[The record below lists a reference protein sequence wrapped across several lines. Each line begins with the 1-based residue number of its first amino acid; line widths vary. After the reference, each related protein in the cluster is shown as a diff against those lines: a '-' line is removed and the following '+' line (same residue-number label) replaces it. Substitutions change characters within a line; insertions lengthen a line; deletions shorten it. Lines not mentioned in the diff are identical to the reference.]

1 MVLSASQ
8 IEYLAKLKTA
18 LQEPGQ
24 AAKFE
29 HLVAALIGRLLNV
42 GVAVAKTGFQHGG
55 DAGTSGREGRH
66 LRIECKKYADT
77 TSLSDRELLGEVDQ
91 ALNRDAALEVWI
103 LAATRDVPEQLE
115 QELEQHA
122 TKLGVSIVVVD
133 WKGDGVPALAALCA
147 SAPDLVGV
155 LFTPEAARHA
165 EALSTDAVDAIGRL
179 RRELE
184 AWTIGFEVLR
194 FRAESRLRSIW
205 TSPRDSQAALNQNAA
220 GGATHKIIARKSV
233 SAGLDAWWVG
243 SATGDAPAVV
253 LGSDGVGKTWAT
265 IAWLVENVKT
275 QPIVLVIASSSMKE
289 LATVS
294 EVSVKR
300 FFATQLYEI
309 TGGVRDP
316 EHWMRRVEHL
326 LKRPATEGPVFT
338 VFLDGM
344 NQEPSAPWLPLLRV
358 LQAESFAGRIR
369 VIVSTR
375 NLHFEDKLGRLR
387 GLAVQPTSIPVDVYD
402 DAPGGE
408 LDQRLALEGLVRSQ
422 LHTDLVHLAR
432 TPRLFDLV
440 VRLRD
445 QLLDAGEITLHRL
458 LWEYGRDALGERAGR
473 SFSQADW
480 RAWLSEVAE
489 RYREG
494 ARAFSTKSLAEMA
507 SRPDLTASEVYLR
520 LSDVIDGRLT
530 IPGAGST
537 HRFRPDV
544 LAHALGAALLGQLDE
559 QASAGFEDLDTQLQR
574 WLDPIAGFDQRAEIL
589 RAAVSILVAQGNK
602 ATDPVAG
609 VLVTA
614 WLQTQN
620 LSDSHRHEVAGLATR
635 LPDALL
641 DAIEH
646 SANHAQASA
655 RHLAISALAAIP
667 RRPGAALDRLLLR
680 SRIWLGEVSRD
691 VQAADRDA
699 DEGERH
705 RAARFKD
712 RVGVDSSG
720 PIRVI
725 GVDLMLVDRSDGIVA
740 RTVPTIL
747 QGFPLQTA
755 MPVFEVAAVALA
767 VAGRSVVW
775 DSLKWLCLLNEVDPE
790 QTTEALRSLSS
801 SVAARKAEP
810 GVNAALPASAAARL
824 LWLTGREADEVS
836 ASQIVPGID
845 RPWNYDRDYL
855 EHPGRSF
862 FALERRHAAGVLL
875 DASMPVLSR
884 VQRVGDL
891 WLDPDFAIPEAFIVE
906 VRALAPLV
914 DVSKLDCSRHRTV
927 EDNQFETIELAL
939 ARCGLEQLAASVRAK
954 LTQADVPVEARQVRA
969 YRAPE
974 HLILVGSHEAKA
986 ARELR
991 MSLPESPTD
1000 EKWFAAS
1007 QLLLLELHSEGGA
1020 RQIEALMEADLK
1032 GILLSFT
1039 DILNPITGL
1048 EAEALV
1054 ARNSTDS
1061 LANRSNLMA
1070 LLSRA
1075 AIRESDEVWRWI
1087 LSAVDGAEIELKR
1100 VSFRVLA
1107 EADGLRFGR
1116 HLLEQDWSWRADE
1129 DYWINHYGSGAIIEA
1144 SGGIPFDQVA
1154 PRLAPWRLLEAARVR
1169 GEDPNEV
1176 RLAADILSKV
1186 FAAGGMTAPDPGA
1199 TLTVSGAR
1207 RDNRPHLFSVDPIE
1221 DTSDDS
1227 DPFAGIRRSM
1237 DAEAQ
1242 QERHRRAVETAMER
1256 IQAAWKA
1263 GASLYLANVA
1273 VDDLLAVVRH
1283 APDIVSTWLQGATEC
1298 TDDFRRRVGLADSA
1312 FVALCEALMRCD
1324 PARGVELWRALRR
1337 SVTTRFIGEAGIDDM
1352 IHMVFRAAPSA
1363 PVAELRQELLSLKWS
1378 NTDKDLFN
1386 LAIAAHLNGQADWL
1400 AEAVAEDRASTFEWR
1415 RRRATVLEGFG
1426 LGNTVRQPLAWPDG
1440 PTLTSQGALVCAAAR
1455 SRHLEAC
1462 ARHWWQRYLDAEDLE
1477 TAYAAWT
1484 LLLRAVDRRAWGW
1497 LQVEAA
1503 ASAFRMPSDE
1513 PRLRHASIN
1522 RDVLKRW
1529 MAKREKA
1536 LDDRFLGRRIES
1548 SVAPWA

>member
-1 MVLSASQ
+1 MVLSASD
-8 IEYLAKLKTA
+8 IEHLAKLKAA

-24 AAKFE
+24 AAQFE
-29 HLVAALIGRLLNV
+29 QLVAALVGRLLNV

-91 ALNRDAALEVWI
+91 ALNRDAALEAWI

-133 WKGDGVPALAALCA
+133 WKGDGIPALAALCA
-147 SAPDLVGV
+147 SAPDLIGV

-165 EALSTDAVDAIGRL
+165 EALQAVAEERIGRL
-179 RRELE
+179 RREVD
-184 AWTIGFEVLR
+184 AWTIGFEG
-194 FRAESRLRSIW
+194 LRSCAELTLRRIW

-220 GGATHKIIARKSV
+220 GGATQKVIVRASV
-233 SAGLDAWWVG
+233 SAALDAWWAG
-243 SATGDAPAVV
+243 SATSDAPAVV
-253 LGSDGVGKTWAT
+253 MGSDGVGKTWST
-265 IAWLVENVKT
+265 IAWLVENVKA

-289 LATVS
+289 LASVS
-294 EVSVKR
+294 EVSIKR
-300 FFATQLYEI
+300 FLATCLYEI
-309 TGGVRDP
+309 TGGIRDP
-316 EHWMRRVEHL
+316 EHWLRRLEHL
-326 LKRPATEGPVFT
+326 IGRPAGEGPTLAIF
-338 VFLDGM
+338 FDGM
-344 NQEPSAPWLPLLRV
+344 NQEPSVPWVAVLKI
-358 LQAESFAGRIR
+358 LQADPFAGRVR

-375 NLHFEDKLGRLR
+375 NWYFEDKLGRLC
-387 GLAVQPTSIPVDVYD
+387 GLPVQPTLVPVNVYD

-422 LHTDLVHLAR
+422 LHPDLVHLAR
-432 TPRLFDLV
+432 TPRLFELI

-473 SFSQADW
+473 SFTQADW

-489 RYREG
+489 RYRAG
-494 ARAFSTKSLAEMA
+494 ARAFSIKSLAEMA
-507 SRPDLTASEVYLR
+507 SRPDLTESEVHLR

-530 IPGAGST
+530 IPGAGGT

-559 QASAGFEDLDTQLQR
+559 QTSAGFEELDTQLQR
-574 WLDPIAGFDQRAEIL
+574 WFDPIAGFDQRAEIL
-589 RAAVSILVAQGNK
+589 RAAVSILVAQGGN
-602 ATDPVAG
+602 TVDPLAG

-620 LSDSHRHEVAGLATR
+620 LPDRHRHEVAGLATR

-646 SANHAQASA
+646 SANHAQTSA

-680 SRIWLGEVSRD
+680 SRLWLSEVSRD

-699 DEGERH
+699 DDGERH

-720 PIRVI
+720 SIRVV
-725 GVDLMLVDRSDGIVA
+725 GVDLNLVDRSDGIVA

-755 MPVFEVAAVALA
+755 MPVFEVAAIALA
-767 VAGRSVVW
+767 VAGRSTVW
-775 DSLKWLCLLNEVDPE
+775 ESLKWLCLLNEVDPE
-790 QTTEALRSLSS
+790 QATEALRSLSS
-801 SVAARKAEP
+801 SVAAREAEP
-810 GVNAALPASAAARL
+810 GVNAALPARAAALL
-824 LWLTGREADEVS
+824 LWLTGREADAVS
-836 ASQIVPGID
+836 ASQLDPGID
-845 RPWNYDRDYL
+845 RPWNYNRDYL
-855 EHPGRSF
+855 EDPGRSF
-862 FALERRHAAGVLL
+862 FALERRHAVGVLL
-875 DASMPVLSR
+875 DASIPVLSR
-884 VQRVGDL
+884 VQRLGDL
-891 WLDPDFAIPEAFIVE
+891 WLDPDFEIPESFIVE

-914 DVSKLDCSRHRTV
+914 NVSKLDCSRHRTV
-927 EDNQFETIELAL
+927 EDHRFETIELAL
-939 ARCGLEQLAASVRAK
+939 ARCDPEQLAAITRAK
-954 LTQADVPVEARQVRA
+954 LMQAELPVEARQVRA
-969 YRAPE
+969 YSAPE
-974 HLILVGSHEAKA
+974 HLILVGPHEAKA

-991 MSLPESPTD
+991 MSLPESPSD

-1032 GILLSFT
+1032 GVLLAFT
-1039 DILNPITGL
+1039 DILNPITGP
-1048 EAEALV
+1048 EAETLV
-1054 ARNSTDS
+1054 VRYSTGS
-1061 LANRSNLMA
+1061 LANRSNLMV
-1070 LLSRA
+1070 LLSPA
-1075 AIRESDEVWRWI
+1075 AIRESEVAWRWI

-1107 EADGLRFGR
+1107 QADGLRFGR
-1116 HLLEQDWSWRADE
+1116 HLLGQKWSWRPNE

-1144 SGGIPFDQVA
+1144 AGAMPFDQVA

-1199 TLTVSGAR
+1199 SLTVCRAR
-1207 RDNRPHLFSVDPIE
+1207 SDNRPHLFSIDPVE
-1221 DTSDDS
+1221 DTSGDT

-1242 QERHRRAVETAMER
+1242 QERHRRAVETAMQR

-1273 VDDLLAVVRH
+1273 VEDMIAVVRH
-1283 APDIVSTWLQGATEC
+1283 APELVDTWLQGAAEC
-1298 TDDFRRRVGLADSA
+1298 TDDFRRRVGLADSV
-1312 FVALCEALMRCD
+1312 FLALCEALMSCD
-1324 PARGVELWRALRR
+1324 PRRGVLLWRALRK

-1352 IHMVFRAAPSA
+1352 IHMAFRTLPSV

-1386 LAIAAHLNGQADWL
+1386 LAIVAHLHGQGDWL
-1400 AEAVAEDRASTFEWR
+1400 AEAVAEDRSSTFEWR
-1415 RRRATVLEGFG
+1415 RRRATVLEG
-1426 LGNTVRQPLAWPDG
+1426 LNVRNTLPQPLAWQAG
-1440 PTLTSQGALVCAAAR
+1440 PTRTTHEELLRVAAR

-1462 ARHWWQRYLDAEDLE
+1462 ARYWWQRYLDATDLE
-1477 TAYAAWT
+1477 TAYATWT
-1484 LLLRAVDRRAWGW
+1484 LFLRSADRRAWVW
-1497 LQVEAA
+1497 LPVEASTFA
-1503 ASAFRMPSDE
+1503 NGALCDG
-1513 PRLRHASIN
+1513 PRLRHASVN

-1529 MAKREKA
+1529 MSKREKA
-1536 LDDRFLGRRIES
+1536 LNDRFLGRAIEDC
-1548 SVAPWA
+1548 VAPWA

>member
-1 MVLSASQ
+1 MNLSVADT
-8 IEYLAKLKTA
+8 EHLAKLKAA
-18 LQEPGQ
+18 LQEQGQ

-29 HLVAALIGRLLNV
+29 QLVAALIGRLLNV

-91 ALNRDAALEVWI
+91 ALNRDAGLEAWI

-122 TKLGVSIVVVD
+122 AKLGISIVVVD
-133 WKGDGVPALAALCA
+133 WKGNGMPALAALCA

-155 LFTPEAARHA
+155 LFTIEAGRHA
-165 EALSTDAVDAIGRL
+165 EVLQAVAADRIGRL
-179 RRELE
+179 RRELD
-184 AWTIGFEVLR
+184 AWAIGFEVLR

-205 TSPRDSQAALNQNAA
+205 TSPRASQAALNQNAS
-220 GGATHKIIARKSV
+220 GGATQKVIVRASV
-233 SAGLDAWWVG
+233 LAALDAWWAG

-253 LGSDGVGKTWAT
+253 LGSDGVGKTFAT
-265 IAWLVENVKT
+265 IAWLVENVKI
-275 QPIVLVIASSSMKE
+275 QPIVLVVASSGMKE
-289 LATVS
+289 LAAVS

-300 FFATQLYEI
+300 FLATQLYEV

-338 VFLDGM
+338 VFHDGM
-344 NQEPSAPWLPLLRV
+344 NQEPSVPWIPLLKI
-358 LQAESFAGRIR
+358 LQADPFAGRVR

-375 NLHFEDKLGRLR
+375 NWHFGDKLGQLR
-387 GLAVQPTSIPVDVYD
+387 GLVVQPTLIPVDVYD

-408 LDQRLALEGLVRSQ
+408 LDQRLALEGLTRGQ
-422 LHTDLVHLAR
+422 LHADLVDLAR

-440 VRLRD
+440 VRFKD
-445 QLLDAGEITLHRL
+445 QLVDAGEVTSHRL
-458 LWEYGRDALGERAGR
+458 LWEYGRDAHGERAGR
-473 SFSQADW
+473 SFSEADW
-480 RAWLSEVAE
+480 RAWLSEIARRFRDGV
-489 RYREG
+489 REY
-494 ARAFSTKSLAEMA
+494 SVKSLGEMA
-507 SRPDLTASEVYLR
+507 GRPDLSERELYSR
-520 LSDVIDGRLT
+520 LSDVIDGRMT
-530 IPGAGST
+530 IPGAGGV
-537 HRFRPDV
+537 HRFRPDLV
-544 LAHALGAALLGQLDE
+544 AHALGAALLAQLCE
-559 QASAGFEDLDTQLQR
+559 RSNAGFVALEAELVT

-589 RAAVSILVAQGNK
+589 RAAVSILVAQGDQ

-620 LSDSHRHEVAGLATR
+620 LPNSHRHEMAGIATR

-655 RHLAISALAAIP
+655 RHWAIRALAAIP

-680 SRIWLGEVSRD
+680 SQIWLSEVSRD

-705 RAARFKD
+705 RAARFKE
-712 RVGVDSSG
+712 RVGVDASG
-720 PIRVI
+720 PFRVAGI
-725 GVDLMLVDRSDGIVA
+725 DLRLVDRSDGMVA
-740 RTVPTIL
+740 GTVPAIL
-747 QGFPLQTA
+747 QGFPLQSA
-755 MPVFEVAAVALA
+755 MPVFEVAAVAFA
-767 VAGRSVVW
+767 VAGRSTVW
-775 DSLKWLCLLNEVDPE
+775 EGLKWLCLFNEVDPG
-790 QTTEALRSLSS
+790 QTTESLRSLSS
-801 SVAARKAEP
+801 LVGARKAEP
-810 GVNAALPASAAARL
+810 NVNAALPARAAALL
-824 LWLTGREADEVS
+824 LWLTGREADEIS
-836 ASQIVPGID
+836 ASQTNPGID

-862 FALERRHAAGVLL
+862 FALERRHAVGVLL
-875 DASMPVLSR
+875 DSSMPVLSR
-884 VQRVGDL
+884 VQRMGDL
-891 WLDPDFAIPEAFIVE
+891 WLDPYLQIPESFMAE

-914 DVSKLDCSRHRTV
+914 DVSKLDCSKHRTV
-927 EDNQFETIELAL
+927 EDHQFETIELAM
-939 ARCGLEQLAASVRAK
+939 ARCGPEQLAAIVRAK
-954 LTQADVPVEARQVRA
+954 LTQADVPGEARHVRA
-969 YRAPE
+969 YSAPE
-974 HLILVGSHEAKA
+974 HLILAGSDEAKA
-986 ARELR
+986 ARGLR
-991 MSLPESPTD
+991 ISLPESPSD

-1007 QLLLLELHSEGGA
+1007 QLLLLELQSEGGA

-1032 GILLSFT
+1032 GILLAFT
-1039 DILNPITGL
+1039 DILSPITGA

-1054 ARNSTDS
+1054 GRYSTTS
-1061 LANRSNLMA
+1061 LANRSNLMV

-1075 AIRESDEVWRWI
+1075 AIRESDVVWRWI
-1087 LSAVDGAEIELKR
+1087 LSAVDEAEIELKR

-1116 HLLEQDWSWRADE
+1116 HLLNQDWSWRADE
-1129 DYWINHYGSGAIIEA
+1129 DYWINHYGSGAIIKAA
-1144 SGGIPFDQVA
+1144 SGIPFDQFA
-1154 PRLAPWRLLEAARVR
+1154 PRLAPWRLPEAARVR

-1176 RLAADILSKV
+1176 RLAADILNKV
-1186 FAAGGMTAPDPGA
+1186 FAAGGMAAPDPGA
-1199 TLTVSGAR
+1199 TLTVSGAG

-1221 DTSDDS
+1221 DASDDS
-1227 DPFAGIRRSM
+1227 DPFAGLRRAM

-1242 QERHRRAVETAMER
+1242 QERHRRAVATAMER
-1256 IQAAWKA
+1256 IQAARKA

-1273 VDDLLAVVRH
+1273 VDDLVAVARH
-1283 APDIVSTWLQGATEC
+1283 APEIVITWLQGAGEF

-1312 FVALCEALMRCD
+1312 FLALCEALMRHD
-1324 PARGVELWRALRR
+1324 PERGVMLWRALKQ

-1352 IHMVFRAAPSA
+1352 IHMAFRVPASA

-1386 LAIAAHLNGQADWL
+1386 LAIAAQLNGQGDWL
-1400 AEAVAEDRASTFEWR
+1400 AEAVAQDRASTFEWR

-1426 LGNTVRQPLAWPDG
+1426 LGNTLPQPLAWPDG
-1440 PTLTSQGALVCAAAR
+1440 PTGTTHADLTRVAAR

-1484 LLLRAVDRRAWGW
+1484 ILLRAVDRRAWGW
-1497 LQVEAA
+1497 LQVEAS
-1503 ASAFRMPSDE
+1503 ASAFRIPSGE

-1529 MAKREKA
+1529 MAKRDKA
-1536 LDDRFLGRRIES
+1536 LNERFLGRRIES